1 MISLPSNELTR
12 INYKM
17 GNPSKSLSSLKL
29 LKSYIGNDS
38 FMSSLSDIFSSEKII
53 ASNDEIKNYFEKNS
67 EFSLDW
73 FFDSYINYSGQTD
86 FKIHK
91 KNHQSQSKIKH
102 SKNFHYHFH

>member
-29 LKSYIGNDS
+29 LKSYIGNRQFYVIS
-38 FMSSLSDIFSSEKII
+38 FRYFFSEKII
-53 ASNDEIKNYFEKNS
+53 TTMMKIKNYFEKNG

-102 SKNFHYHFH
+102 SKNFHYQFH